1 MKNKKGFTLV
11 EVLAIIVILGLIAV
25 ITIPIIDETLKKTKR
40 NAAKDSTYGLTEVA
54 KQYFYKLEESID
66 EPVNYTCDFKNKCS
80 ELNIQGTRPT
90 SGTIRIDS
98 IGNVSGEVTFSDKY
112 TFCIY
117 KDNVYD
123 GPCEKQASLNLAEE
137 VKKTGI
143 HIYNPDGTIDTNQI
157 GTCIRFDIVVKTGTT
172 AIPFCVIDETNDS
185 VTLISR
191 DPVGKGSI
199 WGGNTQNSYGPNTSM
214 SYVLEQTKGW
224 DKVAV
229 ISNYTYDDSN
239 NGTKTY
245 GYKTISIENGIAT
258 ITRKDNT
265 TETIGDESNKLRAR
279 LITYEEVMKITKGYP
294 SPWMADIWTL
304 SSEGNSSGN
313 AYRITP
319 ATVSNPTMITG
330 YEIHDSAEIKPVIV
344 MPKSSL

>member
-1 MKNKKGFTLV
+1 MKNRKGFTLV

-25 ITIPIIDETLKKTKR
+25 ITIPIIDETLKKAKR
-40 NAAKDSTYGLTEVA
+40 NAAKDATYGLTEVA
-54 KQYFYKLEESID
+54 KQYFYKLEETTD

-80 ELNIQGTRPT
+80 ELDIQGTRPT
-90 SGTIRIDS
+90 SGAIRIDS
-98 IGNVSGEVTFSDKY
+98 MGYVSGEVTFSDKY

-117 KDNVYD
+117 KNNVYE

-137 VKKTGI
+137 VKKTGV

-157 GTCIRFDIVVKTGTT
+157 GACIRFDIVVKTGTT
-172 AIPFCVIDETNDS
+172 AIPFCVIDETDTT

-191 DPVGKGSI
+191 DKIGNDSV

-214 SYVLEQTKGW
+214 SAVLEATKGW
-224 DKVAV
+224 DKVSV

-239 NGTKTY
+239 NNTKTY
-245 GYKTISIENGIAT
+245 GYKTISIADGVAT

-265 TETIGDESNKLRAR
+265 TETIGDSSNKFRAR

-304 SSEGNSSGN
+304 SSVGTSSGT
-313 AYRITP
+313 AYRILP
-319 ATVSNPTMITG
+319 ATVTYPTQIAG
-330 YEIHDSAEIKPVIV
+330 YEIHDTAEIKPVIV